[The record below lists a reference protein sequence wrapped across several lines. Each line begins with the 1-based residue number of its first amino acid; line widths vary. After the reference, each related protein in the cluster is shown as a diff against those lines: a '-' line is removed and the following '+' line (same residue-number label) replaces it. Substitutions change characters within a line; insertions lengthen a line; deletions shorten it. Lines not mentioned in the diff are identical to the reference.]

1 MKEKI
6 KYAGASGHTSSGTK
20 KKLLGLLL
28 SVFMVLTLAAT
39 TARADVT
46 TDKWTDFVAPDF
58 DGGSGTKD
66 DPYQIATAEQLA
78 KLATEVNSGVPGQTH
93 SGEYFKLTASI
104 DLSGKRWVPIGYGNL
119 SSKSFSGYFDGNNQ
133 VIKGL
138 YVDERGNNVCAGLFG
153 VVVAISDE
161 PVLKNICIEN
171 ATIYAGDSTN
181 SSASPDIYGA
191 GVLAGSLTTMGG
203 SSATFI
209 GVENCQGTGQ
219 VESRMYAGGLIGDA
233 SRAHVSDCSA
243 DVSVTGTCV
252 TGGFIGNVFQ
262 GSYKNCTAKG
272 RVSGEWATGGF
283 AGSVFEIDDS
293 VEIEHCAS
301 YGDVTAKDW
310 NTGGFVGYLEKGKV
324 SDSVSYGNV
333 TNTVTDWEPKTGGF
347 SGTNTHGNI
356 QNCSAA
362 GTVKAS
368 HPTIAPG
375 GFIGYDDDGT
385 TAGCAFDQEKNPTL
399 NGVGDVKTSGSN
411 QIAAVDTKS
420 LNSNICGSY
429 NGGHTLSK
437 VDAKKATH
445 LAEGNKEYW
454 RCENC
459 GCYFSDASGSTAIAA
474 ADVVIP
480 KTAKHT
486 VDSTG
491 WHSDADNH
499 WNTCECGEKL
509 NLSGHSF
516 TWVIDKKATAEEK
529 GSKHEQCT
537 VCGYAKAAVEIPVE
551 RIETSYAI
559 TEGKGSSY
567 ALQSGSSLTVRG
579 NGDFSKF
586 TGIKVDGVQIGAD
599 NYEAKSGSTIVTLKS
614 SYLDTLAAGTHS
626 IEILWKDGSAST
638 TFKIQQSEGQKPN
651 NDGKDLNSNQK
662 PAKQN
667 PQSVPQNNANQNPQS
682 VPQNNVEQTD
692 SVKNESPKTGDDDN
706 IWVLAACLFLLG
718 SGFVGVTYYRKR
730 KHLY

>member
-6 KYAGASGHTSSGTK
+6 KYAGAAGNTLSRTK

-28 SVFMVLTLAAT
+28 AVFMVLTLAPT

-46 TDKWTDFVAPDF
+46 TEKWTDFTAADF
-58 DGGSGTKD
+58 AGGSGTKD
-66 DPYQIATAEQLA
+66 DPYQIAMAEQLA
-78 KLATEVNSGVPGQTH
+78 KLAEDVNSGVPGQTH
-93 SGEYFKLTASI
+93 SGEYFKLTAPI
-104 DLSGKRWVPIGYGNL
+104 DLSGKRWVPIGYGNE

-133 VIKGL
+133 VITGL
-138 YVDERGNNVCAGLFG
+138 YVDERGKGVCAGLFG

-161 PVLKNICIEN
+161 PVLKNIRIEN
-171 ATIYAGDSTN
+171 AAIYAGDSPDP
-181 SSASPDIYGA
+181 SAHTYGA
-191 GVLAGSLTTMGG
+191 GVLAGNLTISGG
-203 SSATFI
+203 SSASFI
-209 GVENCQGTGQ
+209 GVENCQGTGK
-219 VESRMYAGGLIGDA
+219 VDSEMKAGGLLGSA
-233 SRAHVSDCSA
+233 SYANVSDCSA
-243 DVSVTGTCV
+243 DVTVTGTRIS
-252 TGGFIGNVFQ
+252 GGFIGDIFL

-272 RVSGEWATGGF
+272 SVSGGWATGGF
-283 AGSVFEIDDS
+283 AGSVSGYDAS
-293 VEIEHCAS
+293 VKIIEKCAS
-301 YGDVTAKDW
+301 YGDVTANDW
-310 NTGGFVGYLEKGKV
+310 NTGGFVGYLDKGNV

-333 TNTVTDWEPKTGGF
+333 TNTVTGWEPKTGGF

-362 GTVKAS
+362 GVVTGS

-375 GFIGYDDDGT
+375 GFIGYDDVGT
-385 TAGCAFDQEKNPTL
+385 TTGCAFDQEKNPAL
-399 NGVGDVKTSGSN
+399 NGVGEDSGTPGSN

-437 VDAKKATH
+437 VDAKEATH
-445 LAEGNKEYW
+445 LAEGNIEYW
-454 RCENC
+454 LCTKC
-459 GCYFSDASGSTAIAA
+459 GCYFSDAGGSTAIAA

-480 KTAKHT
+480 KTAEHT
-486 VDSTG
+486 ADSTG

-516 TWVIDKKATAEEK
+516 TWVIDREATAEEK

-537 VCGYAKAAVEIPVE
+537 VCGYAKAAVEIPVGG
-551 RIETSYAI
+551 IETSYAI
-559 TEGKGSSY
+559 TEGTGSSY

-586 TGIKVDGVQIGAD
+586 TGIKVDGVQIGAE

-614 SYLDTLAAGTHS
+614 SYLDTLTAGTHS
-626 IEILWKDGSAST
+626 LEILWTDGSASAAFT
-638 TFKIQQSEGQKPN
+638 IQQSEGQKLD
-651 NDGKDLNSNQK
+651 NDVKVSN
-662 PAKQN
+662 ANQN
-667 PQSVPQNNANQNPQS
+667 PANQNPANQNLQSVPQNNT
-682 VPQNNVEQTD
+682 EQTD
-692 SVKNESPKTGDDDN
+692 SMKNESPKTGEDDN
-706 IWVLAACLFLLG
+706 LLVLAAWLLLLG
-718 SGFVGVTYYRKR
+718 SGFAGVTYYRKR

>member
-39 TARADVT
+39 TARADVAT
-46 TDKWTDFVAPDF
+46 EKWTDFVATDF
-58 DGGSGTKD
+58 AGGSGTRD
-66 DPYQIATAEQLA
+66 NPYQIATAEQLA
-78 KLATEVNSGVPGQTH
+78 KLAKEVNSGVVGQTH
-93 SGEYFKLTASI
+93 SGEYFKLTAPI
-104 DLSGKRWVPIGYGNL
+104 DLSGKRWVPIGYGNE

-133 VIKGL
+133 VITGL

-219 VESRMYAGGLIGDA
+219 VESKMYAGGLIGDA

-243 DVSVTGTCV
+243 DVTVTGTCV

-272 RVSGEWATGGF
+272 SVSGGWSTGGF
-283 AGSVFEIDDS
+283 AGCVFESDAS

-301 YGDVTAKDW
+301 YGNVEANDW

-333 TNTVTDWEPKTGGF
+333 TNTVTGWKPKTGGF
-347 SGTNTHGNI
+347 SGTNTNGNI

-362 GTVKAS
+362 GVVTGS

-385 TAGCAFDQEKNPTL
+385 TAGCAFDQEKNPAL
-399 NGVGDVKTSGSN
+399 NGVGDSGTSGSN

-626 IEILWKDGSAST
+626 IEILWTDGSAST
-638 TFKIQQSEGQKPN
+638 AFTIQKSEGQKPN

-662 PAKQN
+662 PADQKPADQK
-667 PQSVPQNNANQNPQS
+667 PAKQNPQS

>member
-39 TARADVT
+39 TARADVAT
-46 TDKWTDFVAPDF
+46 EKWTDFVATDF
-58 DGGSGTKD
+58 AGGSGTRD
-66 DPYQIATAEQLA
+66 NPYQIATAEQLA
-78 KLATEVNSGVPGQTH
+78 KLAKEVNSGVVGQTH
-93 SGEYFKLTASI
+93 SGEYFKLTAPI
-104 DLSGKRWVPIGYGNL
+104 DLSGKRWVPIGYGNE

-133 VIKGL
+133 VITGL
-138 YVDERGNNVCAGLFG
+138 YVDERGNGVCAGLFG

-161 PVLKNICIEN
+161 PVLKNIRIEN
-171 ATIYAGDSTN
+171 AAIYAGDSPD
-181 SSASPDIYGA
+181 SSAHTYGA
-191 GVLAGSLTTMGG
+191 GVLAGNLTISGG
-203 SSATFI
+203 SSVSFI
-209 GVENCQGTGQ
+209 GVENCQGTGK
-219 VESRMYAGGLIGDA
+219 VDSEMKAGGLLGSA
-233 SRAHVSDCSA
+233 SYANVSDCSA
-243 DVSVTGTCV
+243 DVTVTGTRIS
-252 TGGFIGNVFQ
+252 GGFIGDIFL

-272 RVSGEWATGGF
+272 NVSGGWATGGF
-283 AGSVFEIDDS
+283 AGSVSGYGAS

-301 YGDVTAKDW
+301 YGDVTANDW
-310 NTGGFVGYLEKGKV
+310 NTGGFVGYLEKGKI

-347 SGTNTHGNI
+347 SGTNTEGNI
-356 QNCSAA
+356 QNCNAA
-362 GTVKAS
+362 GTVTGS

-375 GFIGYDDDGT
+375 GFIGYDNNGT
-385 TAGCAFDQEKNPTL
+385 TAGCAFDKKKNPSL
-399 NGVGDVKTSGSN
+399 NDVGADSGSPGSN
-411 QIAAVDTKS
+411 QIKAADTNS
-420 LNSNICGSY
+420 LLSNICGSY
-429 NGGHTLSK
+429 LGGHTLSK
-437 VDAKKATH
+437 VDRKEATH
-445 LAEGNKEYW
+445 LTEGNIQYW
-454 RCENC
+454 VCANC
-459 GCYFSDASGSTAIAA
+459 GGYFSDTSGANMITAL
-474 ADVVIP
+474 DVVIA
-480 KTAKHT
+480 KLAEHTA
-486 VDSTG
+486 DRTG

-516 TWVIDKKATAEEK
+516 TWVIDKEATAEEK

-626 IEILWKDGSAST
+626 LEILWTDGSASAAFT
-638 TFKIQQSEGQKPN
+638 IQQSESQKPD
-651 NDGKDLNSNQK
+651 NDVKVSN
-662 PAKQN
+662 ANQN
-667 PQSVPQNNANQNPQS
+667 PANQNPQS
-682 VPQNNVEQTD
+682 VPQNNTEQTD
-692 SVKNESPKTGDDDN
+692 SMKNESPKTGEDDN
-706 IWVLAACLFLLG
+706 LLVLAAWLFLLG
-718 SGFVGVTYYRKR
+718 SGFAGVTYYRKR

>member
-6 KYAGASGHTSSGTK
+6 KYAGASGNTPSGTK

-28 SVFMVLTLAAT
+28 AVFMVLTLAPT
-39 TARADVT
+39 TARADVAT
-46 TDKWTDFVAPDF
+46 EKWTDFTAADF
-58 DGGSGTKD
+58 AGGNGTKD
-66 DPYQIATAEQLA
+66 DPYQIATAGQLA
-78 KLATEVNSGVPGQTH
+78 KLASEVNSGVPEQTH
-93 SGEYFKLTASI
+93 SGEYFKLTAPI
-104 DLSGKRWVPIGYGNL
+104 DLSGKRWVPIGYGNE

-133 VIKGL
+133 VITGL
-138 YVDERGNNVCAGLFG
+138 YVDERGNGVCAGLFG

-161 PVLKNICIEN
+161 PVLKNIRIEN
-171 ATIYAGDSTN
+171 AAIYAGDSPDP
-181 SSASPDIYGA
+181 SAHTYGA
-191 GVLAGSLTTMGG
+191 GVLAGNLTISGG
-203 SSATFI
+203 SSASFI
-209 GVENCQGTGQ
+209 GVENCQGTGK
-219 VESRMYAGGLIGDA
+219 VDSEMKTGGLLGSA
-233 SRAHVSDCSA
+233 SYANVSDCSA
-243 DVSVTGTCV
+243 DVTVTGTRIS
-252 TGGFIGNVFQ
+252 GGFIGDIFL

-272 RVSGEWATGGF
+272 SVSGGWATGGF
-283 AGSVFEIDDS
+283 AGSVSGYGAS

-301 YGDVTAKDW
+301 YGDVTANDW
-310 NTGGFVGYLEKGKV
+310 NTGGFVGYLEKGKI

-333 TNTVTDWEPKTGGF
+333 TNTLVTAKPKTGGF

-362 GTVKAS
+362 GIVTGS
-368 HPTIAPG
+368 NLTIAPG
-375 GFIGYDDDGT
+375 GFIGYDDVGT
-385 TAGCAFDQEKNPTL
+385 TTGCAFDQEKNPAL
-399 NGVGDVKTSGSN
+399 NGVGDSGTSGSN

-437 VDAKKATH
+437 VDAKEATH
-445 LAEGNKEYW
+445 LAEGNIEYW
-454 RCENC
+454 LCTKC
-459 GCYFSDASGSTAIAA
+459 GCYFSDAGGSTAIAA

-480 KTAKHT
+480 KTAEHT
-486 VDSTG
+486 ADSTG

-537 VCGYAKAAVEIPVE
+537 VCGYAKAAVEIPVGG
-551 RIETSYAI
+551 IETSYAI
-559 TEGKGSSY
+559 TEGTGSSY

-586 TGIKVDGVQIGAD
+586 TGIKVDGVQIGAE

-614 SYLDTLAAGTHS
+614 SYLDTLTAGTHS
-626 IEILWKDGSAST
+626 LEILWTDGSASAAFT
-638 TFKIQQSEGQKPN
+638 IQQSEDQKPD
-651 NDGKDLNSNQK
+651 NDVKVSN
-662 PAKQN
+662 ANQN
-667 PQSVPQNNANQNPQS
+667 PANQNPQS
-682 VPQNNVEQTD
+682 VPQNNTEQTD
-692 SVKNESPKTGDDDN
+692 SMKNESPKTGEDDN
-706 IWVLAACLFLLG
+706 LLVLAAWLLLLG
-718 SGFVGVTYYRKR
+718 SGFAGVTYYRKR

>member
-46 TDKWTDFVAPDF
+46 TEKWTDFAATDF
-58 DGGSGTKD
+58 AGGSGTKD

-93 SGEYFKLTASI
+93 SGEYFKLTAPI
-104 DLSGKRWVPIGYGNL
+104 DLSGKRWIPIGYGNA
-119 SSKSFSGYFDGNNQ
+119 SSKAFSGYFDGNNQ
-133 VIKGL
+133 VITGL

-153 VVVAISDE
+153 VVVAVSDE
-161 PVLKNICIEN
+161 TVLKNFCIEN
-171 ATIYAGDSTN
+171 ATIYAGNSTDA
-181 SSASPDIYGA
+181 SASPDIYGA
-191 GVLAGSLTTMGG
+191 GVLVGSLTTMGG
-203 SSATFI
+203 SRATFV

-219 VESRMYAGGLIGDA
+219 VDSRMYAGGLIGDA

-243 DVSVTGTCV
+243 DVTVTGTCV

-272 RVSGEWATGGF
+272 NVSGGWSTGGF
-283 AGSVFEIDDS
+283 AGCVFESDAS

-301 YGDVTAKDW
+301 YGDVTANDW

-333 TNTVTDWEPKTGGF
+333 TNTVTDWKPKTGGF
-347 SGTNTHGNI
+347 SGTNTNGNI

-362 GTVKAS
+362 GVVTGS

-375 GFIGYDDDGT
+375 GFIGYDDGGT
-385 TAGCAFDQEKNPTL
+385 TAGCAFDQEKNPAL
-399 NGVGDVKTSGSN
+399 NGVGDSGTSGSN

-437 VDAKKATH
+437 VDAKEATH
-445 LAEGNKEYW
+445 LAEGNIEYW
-454 RCENC
+454 LCTKC
-459 GCYFSDASGSTAIAA
+459 GCYFSDAGGSTAIAA

-480 KTAKHT
+480 KTAEHT

-638 TFKIQQSEGQKPN
+638 TFKIQQNEGQKPN

-662 PAKQN
+662 PADKN
-667 PQSVPQNNANQNPQS
+667 PADKKPANQNPQS